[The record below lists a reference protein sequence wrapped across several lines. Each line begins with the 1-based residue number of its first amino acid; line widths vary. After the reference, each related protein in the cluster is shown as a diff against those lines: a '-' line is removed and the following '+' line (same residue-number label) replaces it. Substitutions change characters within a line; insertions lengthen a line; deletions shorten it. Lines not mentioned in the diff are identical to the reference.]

1 MRYAAKKR
9 IRAKLISAGYIEN
22 IHMDKLL
29 TTMEHWDNS
38 SKLILPLE
46 PFCKTCFVQPSNLW
60 KMIQTNNL
68 QSHGKEECL
77 IKIEEDK
84 HCSFRPLNNE
94 DNIENRYKNSQLILE
109 KIKTTLPISA
119 KQQWLLSGTDSFIWQ
134 HQDNNLNPAAENN
147 VYPNSF
153 KEISLF
159 LEEGAHINI
168 IRQIQS
174 SDTMVLSVYAA
185 KNSMLNLIDISRDNN
200 TATYYCHEIQEGAQ
214 INHLILNKNI
224 QKNSRHVVE
233 THLLGKYATTFLE
246 GRFKH
251 EETNEETN
259 KETNAKINERTC
271 LLDVHHLV
279 SHVAAETSSV
289 IDIKTAGSGSISQT
303 MQTII
308 ELDAEDAN
316 AKQIAKHLTDGKQS
330 QTFIK
335 PLLFIF
341 NKNVSCQH
349 GVAVGAIEKGQ
360 LDYLQT
366 RGLNE
371 KQAKTILLQSN
382 VLPSARFSDLL
393 NSAGLSH
400 VFY

>member
-9 IRAKLISAGYIEN
+9 IRAKLIAAGYIEN

-38 SKLILPLE
+38 PKLILPSE
-46 PFCKTCFVQPSNLW
+46 PFFKTCFVPPNPW
-60 KMIQTNNL
+60 EMIQTNNP
-68 QSHGKEECL
+68 QDQDEKECL
-77 IKIEEDK
+77 IKMEEDK
-84 HCSFRPLNNE
+84 HCLFHFIGTDN
-94 DNIENRYKNSQLILE
+94 NIENRYKSSQPLSE
-109 KIKTTLPISA
+109 NIKTTLPITA
-119 KQQWLLSGTDSFIWQ
+119 KQKWLLSGDGSFIWQ
-134 HQDNNLNPAAENN
+134 HQDNNLNPADENN
-147 VYPNSF
+147 VLSNSF

-159 LEEGAHINI
+159 LEEGAQINI

-174 SDTMVLSVYAA
+174 SNTIVLSVYAA
-185 KNSMLNLIDISRDNN
+185 KNSKLNLIDISRDNN
-200 TATYYCHEIQEGAQ
+200 TATYYYHEIQEGAQ

-224 QKNSRHVVE
+224 QKNSRQVVE
-233 THLLGKYATTFLE
+233 TYLLGKQAAARLE

-251 EETNEETN
+251 EKTNEQN
-259 KETNAKINERTC
+259 C

-279 SHVAAETSSV
+279 SHVAAETSSG
-289 IDIKTAGSGSISQT
+289 IDIKTAGTGSISQT
-303 MQTII
+303 MQTTI
-308 ELDAEDAN
+308 ELEAEDAN

-349 GVAVGAIEKGQ
+349 GVAVGAIDKGQ

-371 KQAKTILLQSN
+371 EQAKTILLQSN
-382 VLPSARFSDLL
+382 VLPSALFSDLL